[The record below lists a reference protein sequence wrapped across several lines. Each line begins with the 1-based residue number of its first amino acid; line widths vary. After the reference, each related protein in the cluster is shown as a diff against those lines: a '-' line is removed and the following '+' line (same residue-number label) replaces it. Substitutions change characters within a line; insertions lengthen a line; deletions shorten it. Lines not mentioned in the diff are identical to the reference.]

1 MTANEE
7 LARYIN
13 LKLAALGQPLCHH
26 TADLEFLKT
35 AGPLLRRLHQKEQL
49 LGSRLCPVDARI
61 QAFLDAYL
69 SDVCPQGAAR
79 IPAIAFNLDR
89 PGMGRAVSLPAKGD
103 CFSSPYV
110 QSYRVPQGVLHNPA
124 ADRRTTQG
132 LFHIAEGGFPIP
144 ADKAAVPKRTFAAL
158 WSAAL
163 RPPAALM
170 TLPYTADQPD
180 QASCFT
186 TLLLRPLVCP
196 ATGRD
201 PEKSMEVRFIA
212 PGSLVSNLDFV
223 ESIFGNGGEP
233 SLPENDAA
241 LDALH
246 WTGHTGCVVL
256 APHLVG
262 MRKRELGLPH
272 ISEATERQKR
282 DGMCWSAED
291 EPYNGGNP
299 FKVTCRDSRGVMVTI
314 IADNYYGYC
323 KKEVKTQISFAA
335 NLFGL
340 CEEEHAGGA
349 LAFATYIIGQE
360 FYANSAISLRK
371 APFADAMRILDGM
384 VEQRPEGYAV
394 DRRFP
399 EIYYLPED
407 AEFRVAQGTICW
419 PHGGGAVTIPLR
431 ARELYFLP
439 NGYRVW
445 LEKQQGGTTWRLVGA
460 RPRGTLCHK
469 PCTVS
474 GGGKSEI
481 SKSIAGAILKGPVFV
496 RDYHRD
502 MDQVAGILNMDFS
515 AIYRNRP
522 PDERTR
528 RPILSFDRSLGSVI
542 QLLSVS
548 PEYTDLHN
556 RFVRSLP
563 QTIRQ
568 ILFTVK
574 RYCQPGWG
582 DNWREHFT
590 VDSIN
595 GFMGHE
601 LKYNNLKL
609 VSNYL
614 RVGYERDGT
623 WRIYKLR
630 PDFYPAEKVQMEDDI
645 TASVVLPR
653 SSLEYLDPAYS
664 NPSVKLVAN
673 CERLLFQR
681 PDDAILRGVDKQAES
696 DIAGPGVFLSNFEPI
711 PLERARAMVD
721 HMAEFDEYSE
731 PMKRRLQQ
739 FVEHPKT
746 QYVVASSCPRVVNG
760 KRSTNPRYL
769 QPRPDLVNPRGPY
782 VAEISA
788 RLAREIPADKPAW
801 LPVNAVMAGRRNN
814 PADPAI
820 QLPPLAVYNP
830 IHYQE
835 LPELFMD
842 FVCSLTGKSPSTVG
856 FGSEGALTKGPFNA
870 LPPVVDLNNALVS
883 AILTGYAGFTTSAG
897 YVGPHY
903 RVDHDISMLLPE
915 IWCRLQV
922 RERQPEFLISSGY
935 LEKVCDFCLEGRTVL
950 ASRLGYR
957 ITSAFA
963 DHFLGRIFELPGA
976 VFTEEML
983 RPEKQNLVQF
993 AEGVDAIV
1001 EAQGRVARLYFEDGS
1016 VAAACPPLEA
1026 LLHIMAHGHYR
1037 GMTAEDEGVR
1047 QLFRRDTMLA
1057 SHWYRRRLRT
1067 KQSRD
1072 VALWTRHIA
1081 ALLGAPDLAGTLAE
1095 AHRQLARVASPEYLA
1110 ELEGT
1115 IGADPSLDHPWL
1127 SVPLRDYEAHM
1138 NSEPVRQLGALSEL
1152 FGEALLH
1159 CQPQSVAILGV
1170 AGGNGLE
1177 RIDPAATGR
1186 VCGIDINPE
1195 YLQAVRRRHA
1205 ALPGLELHCID
1216 LAEQQVGLPPVQLVH
1231 AALIFEHTGDYTGEH
1246 TGLERCLDNAIH
1258 LVAPGG
1264 VLSVVLQLPSATEPA
1279 VGNTSV
1285 ASVQAQRESFHFVD
1299 CAALGRQI
1307 EDRGFRLVHSV
1318 RRPVAS
1324 DKAFWMGLF
1333 ERL

>member
-1 MTANEE
+1 MSSNDGE

-13 LKLAALGQPLCHH
+13 LKLAALGQPICHH
-26 TADLEFLKT
+26 TADLQFLEA

-49 LGSRLCPVDARI
+49 LGARLCPVDARI
-61 QAFLDAYL
+61 QAFLDACL

-79 IPAIAFNLDR
+79 FPAIAFNLDR
-89 PGMGRAVSLPAKGD
+89 AGTGRVVSLPAKG
-103 CFSSPYV
+103 CSFSSPYL

-132 LFHIAEGGFPIP
+132 LFHIAEGGFPVP
-144 ADKAAVPKRTFAAL
+144 ADKAAVPKRAFAAL
-158 WSAAL
+158 WAAAL
-163 RPPAALM
+163 HPPADLM

-180 QASCFT
+180 QASCFVS
-186 TLLLRPLVCP
+186 LLLRPLVCP

-201 PEKSMEVRFIA
+201 PEKSMEVRFLA

-223 ESIFGNGGEP
+223 ESIFGNGGDP
-233 SLPENDAA
+233 LLPENDAA
-241 LDALH
+241 LDVLH

-272 ISEATERQKR
+272 VSEATERQKR

-291 EPYNGGNP
+291 EPYNQGRA
-299 FKVTCRDSRGVMVTI
+299 FKATCRDSRGVMVTI

-360 FYANSAISLRK
+360 FYANRTVSLK
-371 APFADAMRILDGM
+371 QTPFADAMRLLDGM
-384 VEQRPEGYAV
+384 VDERAEGYAV

-399 EIYYLPED
+399 DIYYVPED
-407 AEFRVAQGTICW
+407 AEFRVVQGTISW
-419 PHGGGAVTIPLR
+419 LRDGQTVSIPLR
-431 ARELYFLP
+431 ARAVYFLP
-439 NGYRVW
+439 SGYRVR
-445 LEKQQGGTTWRLVGA
+445 LVRQQGGAVWRLVGA

-496 RDYHRD
+496 KDYHRD
-502 MDQVAGILNMDFS
+502 MDRVAEILRMDFS

-522 PDERTR
+522 PDARTR

-542 QLLSVS
+542 QLLSPS
-548 PEYTDLHN
+548 AEYTEEHN
-556 RFVRSLP
+556 RWVRGLP

-568 ILFTVK
+568 LVFTVK
-574 RYCQPGWG
+574 RYYQPEWG
-582 DNWREHFT
+582 DNWREHFA

-595 GFMGHE
+595 GYLGHE
-601 LKYNNLKL
+601 LKYNNYKL

-630 PDFYPAEKVQMEDDI
+630 PDFYPAEKVQVEDDI
-645 TASVVLPR
+645 TVSAVLPR
-653 SSLEYLDPAYS
+653 SALEYLDPEYS

-681 PDDAILRGVDKQAES
+681 PDDAIHRGVDMQAES

-711 PLERARAMVD
+711 TRERAQAMVD
-721 HMAEFDEYSE
+721 HVAEFDEYSE
-731 PMKRRLQQ
+731 PMKRLLEQ
-739 FVEHPKT
+739 FVEHPET
-746 QYVVASSCPRVVNG
+746 QYVVSSSCPRLVNG

-769 QPRPDLVNPRGPY
+769 QPRPDVVNPRDPY
-782 VAEISA
+782 VAEIA
-788 RLAREIPADKPAW
+788 TRLVREIPADRPAW

-820 QLPPLAVYNP
+820 HLPPLAVYNP

-842 FVCSLTGKSPSTVG
+842 FICSITGKSPATTG

-870 LPPVVDLNNALVS
+870 LPPVVDVNNALVS

-897 YVGPHY
+897 YVGPYY
-903 RVDHDISMLLPE
+903 RVDHDISLLLPE
-915 IWCRLQV
+915 IWCRMQV
-922 RERQPEFLISSGY
+922 RERDPVFLIANGY

-957 ITSAFA
+957 ITREFA
-963 DHFLGRIFELPGA
+963 DHFLGRLFELPGA
-976 VFTEEML
+976 VFSDEML
-983 RPEKQNLVQF
+983 RPEKQNLAQF

-1001 EAQGRVARLYFEDGS
+1001 EAQARVARQYFEDGS

-1026 LLHIMAHGHYR
+1026 LLHIMAHGHYQ
-1037 GMTAEDEGVR
+1037 GMTAEDERVR
-1047 QLFRRDTMLA
+1047 GLFHRDALLA
-1057 SHWYRRRLRT
+1057 SDWYRQRLRS

-1072 VALWTRHIA
+1072 VALWKRHIA
-1081 ALLGAPDLAGTLAE
+1081 ALADSPDLTDRLQE
-1095 AHRQLARVASPEYLA
+1095 ARRQLARVSRPEYLD
-1110 ELEGT
+1110 ELVGT
-1115 IGADPSLDHPWL
+1115 IGADPSL
-1127 SVPLRDYEAHM
+1127 VP
-1138 NSEPVRQLGALSEL
+1138 S
-1152 FGEALLH
+1152 
-1159 CQPQSVAILGV
+1159 
-1170 AGGNGLE
+1170 
-1177 RIDPAATGR
+1177 
-1186 VCGIDINPE
+1186 
-1195 YLQAVRRRHA
+1195 
-1205 ALPGLELHCID
+1205 
-1216 LAEQQVGLPPVQLVH
+1216 
-1231 AALIFEHTGDYTGEH
+1231 
-1246 TGLERCLDNAIH
+1246 
-1258 LVAPGG
+1258 
-1264 VLSVVLQLPSATEPA
+1264 
-1279 VGNTSV
+1279 
-1285 ASVQAQRESFHFVD
+1285 
-1299 CAALGRQI
+1299 
-1307 EDRGFRLVHSV
+1307 
-1318 RRPVAS
+1318 
-1324 DKAFWMGLF
+1324 
-1333 ERL
+1333 